1 MLAGSLYV
9 GVLRVLMLVSR
20 WREPPL
26 TLTAVVRLVPEQA
39 CWRAACSWACTW
51 R

>member
-1 MLAGSLYV
+1 MLAGSLFV
-9 GVLRVLMLVSR
+9 GVHMALTHGVTLG
-20 WREPPL
+20 
-26 TLTAVVRLVPEQA
+26 TLTVPLLVPEQA